1 MMNSSETLTAKIAIA
16 NSDLAKAQQEVALL
30 LQQLNAGTLNKSTL
44 QTGLLELQQYVSQL
58 SAPVPTFSN

>member
-1 MMNSSETLTAKIAIA
+1 MKSAETLTAKIAIA

-30 LQQLNAGTLNKSTL
+30 LQELNAGTLNKSTL

-58 SAPVPTFSN
+58 SAHVPTFSN

>member
-58 SAPVPTFSN
+58 SAHVPTFSN